1 MLSFVAKLKEN
12 MKKYLLFLLLA
23 TFSVSLSFG
32 MGDIDLLTS
41 KQDSILVPVA
51 HSAGKKLTKGTWLL
65 GGTLS
70 AKSNNFSDIDLLVV
84 DVEDFDQRA
93 FNVRLEGSYF
103 YKENVSVGLGLQYG
117 ENKVDLIANLLDN
130 SYTRNIRNFSRS
142 YGVLGFIKNHIPIS
156 SSNVFYVTNQTEL
169 YYGFKSGPS
178 ETYIGDILERQYA
191 EKHSMGVS
199 IRPGILVF
207 LTDNFA
213 FDLNMGILGFS
224 HSKENVSYTYPENNP
239 PSESS
244 RKKDG
249 SNKSTDLNLKFDL
262 LRIGFGF
269 SYYF

>member
-1 MLSFVAKLKEN
+1 MSDTE
-12 MKKYLLFLLLA
+12 LLA
-23 TFSVSLSFG
+23 P
-32 MGDIDLLTS
+32 
-41 KQDSILVPVA
+41 KQDSIAVPVTVA
-51 HSAGKKLTKGTWLL
+51 HSAGKKLVKGTWLL

-70 AKSNNFSDIDLLVV
+70 AKSNSLSDIDLLVV

-103 YKENVSVGLGLQYG
+103 YKENVSVGLGLQFG
-117 ENKVDLIANLLDN
+117 ENKTDLVANLLDN

-142 YGVLGFIKNHIPIS
+142 YGALGFIKNHIPIS
-156 SSNVFYVTNQTEL
+156 SNNVFYVTNQTEL
-169 YYGFKSGPS
+169 YYGYKSGPS
-178 ETYIGDILERQYA
+178 ETYISDILERQYA
-191 EKHSMGVS
+191 VKHSMGVS

-224 HSKENVSYTYPENNP
+224 HSKEDVSYQYPENNL
-239 PSESS
+239 PSEDT
-244 RKKDG
+244 RKKDA

-262 LRIGFGF
+262 LKLGFGF

>member
-1 MLSFVAKLKEN
+1 
-12 MKKYLLFLLLA
+12 MKKYLLFLLLGA
-23 TFSVSLSFG
+23 LSISLSYG
-32 MGDIDLLTS
+32 MDDIGLLS
-41 KQDSILVPVA
+41 NKQDSILVPVA
-51 HSAGKKLTKGTWLL
+51 HSAGKRLTKGTWLL

-70 AKSNNFSDIDLLVV
+70 AKSNNYSDIDLLVV
-84 DVEDFDQRA
+84 DVENFNQRA

-103 YKENVSVGLGLQYG
+103 FKENVSVGLGLQYG
-117 ENKVDLIANLLDN
+117 ENKADLIANLLDN

-142 YGVLGFIKNHIPIS
+142 YGVVGFIKNHIPIS
-156 SSNVFYVTNQTEL
+156 SNNVFYVTNQTEL
-169 YYGFKSGPS
+169 YYGYRSGPS

-191 EKHSMGVS
+191 EKHSVGVS

-207 LTDNFA
+207 LTDSFA

-224 HSKENVSYTYPENNP
+224 HSKEDVSYKYPENNL
-239 PSESS
+239 PSEST

-262 LRIGFGF
+262 LKLGFGF